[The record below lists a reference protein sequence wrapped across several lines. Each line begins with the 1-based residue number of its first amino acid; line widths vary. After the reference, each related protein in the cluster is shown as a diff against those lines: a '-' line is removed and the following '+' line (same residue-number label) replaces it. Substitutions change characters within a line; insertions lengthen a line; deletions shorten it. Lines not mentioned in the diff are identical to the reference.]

1 MKKLT
6 YVFFALA
13 LIVAGFT
20 FSALNANA
28 QTGKQKPG
36 VVYDANI
43 TRVIDGDTVA
53 FEAAFLPDHGLHQRG
68 RQSIVLGDSSD
79 LRIETI
85 FITRQPEPEDG
96 STADQEQQDD
106 RPPFQGLVR
115 PDDSH

>member
-1 MKKLT
+1 MQIGGRIQNL
-6 YVFFALA
+6 LMG
-13 LIVAGFT
+13 VAGQFKGIRP
-20 FSALNANA
+20 FLSGDRRHLHEADFA
-28 QTGKQKPG
+28 GSPS
-36 VVYDANI
+36 DR
-43 TRVIDGDTVA
+43 RV
-53 FEAAFLPDHGLHQRG
+53 EAAFLPDHGLHQRG

-115 PDDSH
+115 PEDSH